1 LLNMGQELL
10 QQSIIYFVFDL
21 QCRLGTIQGG
31 TAQGSLP
38 MSKFLTA
45 EESLAQRLQ
54 VRMIAMCLNLR
65 W

>member
-1 LLNMGQELL
+1 MGQELL

-38 MSKFLTA
+38 MPKFLAA
-45 EESLAQRLQ
+45 EERLAQRLQ